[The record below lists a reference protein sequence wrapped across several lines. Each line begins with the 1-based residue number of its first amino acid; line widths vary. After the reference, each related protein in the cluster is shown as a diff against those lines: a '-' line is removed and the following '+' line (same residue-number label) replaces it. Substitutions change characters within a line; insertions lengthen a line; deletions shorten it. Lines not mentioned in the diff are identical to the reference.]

1 MASCDS
7 HLGVHWVSTRMA
19 LLKERESKVEMLGE
33 AERASYAAQEKMRKQ
48 METIVAET
56 EARMTKTIE
65 LQLHA
70 VIFFTVL
77 PLGSFSCTSH

>member
-1 MASCDS
+1 M
-7 HLGVHWVSTRMA
+7 V
-19 LLKERESKVEMLGE
+19 GE

-70 VIFFTVL
+70 VITSTVL
-77 PLGSFSCTSH
+77 TLGSSSLAPLFDSKDCTRTVQHTSGV

>member
-1 MASCDS
+1 M
-7 HLGVHWVSTRMA
+7 V
-19 LLKERESKVEMLGE
+19 GE

-56 EARMTKTIE
+56 EARMTETME

-70 VIFFTVL
+70 VMNFAVL
-77 PLGSFSCTSH
+77 TLGSFSLAPHFDSKECTCATYLCRVSSYI